1 MRKATPTEIKTLQ
14 QQMLERCRID
24 PASFERAMESL
35 AALGDRVAFRK
46 GAFLQRQGELARS
59 YYWITQGVARTAF
72 VNSSGREVT
81 LRFAAESEIAGAH
94 EDLLRAEQG
103 LPALSFVVAE
113 QALKAFRFDWARV
126 RKLELEGRLPLDLF
140 MRVAE
145 YNLRKQANRSHL
157 AGLPDAQAKLA
168 AFREDYPG
176 LEARIT
182 KKSIASYLDVT
193 PQYLSQ
199 LLSAAGEKP
208 SLNRKATIGFK

>member
-1 MRKATPTEIKTLQ
+1 MQ
-14 QQMLERCRID
+14 
-24 PASFERAMESL
+24 SL
-35 AALGDRVAFRK
+35 AALGEPVAFSK

-72 VNSSGREVT
+72 INSAGREVT
-81 LRFAAESEIAGAH
+81 LRFAVESEIAGAH

-113 QALKAFRFDWARV
+113 QVLKAFRFDWARV
-126 RKLELEGRLPLDLF
+126 RKLELEGRLPLDLL

-145 YNLRKQANRSHL
+145 YNLRKQASRNHL
-157 AGLPDAQAKLA
+157 AGLPDAQAKLR

-182 KKSIASYLDVT
+182 RKSIASYLDVT

-199 LLSAAGEKP
+199 LLNVNGRSP
-208 SLNRKATIGFK
+208 N